1 MRAIFVFIFVATF
14 TAPIYGGYQLL
25 GLSQPFGASSAKGL
39 NTAEFAGS
47 ADEYWPDDCE
57 PRRSSQWRWPSPE
70 SNVGFR
76 YFLGLWLAGVTVAI
90 FVCSRA
96 GGYLPDRACRPSL
109 PKICGK
115 TGSNEVRPE
124 CWMAVIQFPSGGKK
138 AGMPLVREIA
148 ETGWLVEVVL
158 QEPNQQPDSRFF
170 AVGLRNAVAA

>member
-76 YFLGLWLAGVTVAI
+76 YLFGSLA
-90 FVCSRA
+90 
-96 GGYLPDRACRPSL
+96 
-109 PKICGK
+109 
-115 TGSNEVRPE
+115 
-124 CWMAVIQFPSGGKK
+124 CWRHRRNFCLLPSGRLSAGSCLQTVPAKNMRQDWLERGPSRMLDGSDTISIWWRKK

-148 ETGWLVEVVL
+148 ETG
-158 QEPNQQPDSRFF
+158 
-170 AVGLRNAVAA
+170 